1 MIFHQDDDQAHELFP
16 RSLKKGIRDHR
27 WPTCSLFV
35 MNIGHTFREMM
46 TPFRYILSIHNVPI
60 NRNNFLVNIPWS
72 LIFSMKKTYDGAHF
86 TFGGILNR
94 RSHFKH
100 DLLQPE
106 STLKCRT
113 TTRRKLTVQ
122 D

>member
-1 MIFHQDDDQAHELFP
+1 MTKRSNCFL
-16 RSLKKGIRDHR
+16 RSLTKGIREHR

-35 MNIGHTFREMM
+35 MNIGPTFREMM

-60 NRNNFLVNIPWS
+60 NRNNFFVNISWS
-72 LIFSMKKTYDGAHF
+72 LIFCMMKTYGGAHF
-86 TFGGILNR
+86 AFGGILNR

-100 DLLQPE
+100 DLLQLE

-113 TTRRKLTVQ
+113 TTKRKLTVQ
-122 D
+122 G